1 MKKWLLSLA
10 LSVGVLSATP
20 VMAATPAFSASQMA
34 QVKLTDLSFKEVMRK
49 LYSGQMTSVF
59 VNDDDIE
66 AMPNVGLGRANK
78 DGEMTVA
85 LMHPV
90 INYKNTAGESRYL
103 VTIEKVQVFDG
114 SILGCH
120 VCSATADLYSFKK
133 LDNGLFQL
141 VSRTP
146 KNIELS
152 GSYGRIML
160 DIEEVQKNIQPLGKN
175 LIGSLYQGA
184 YGNFGTMDTWWEAIH
199 LPETNFIN
207 VYHVGDAGS
216 NNGGQYEEDSPL
228 YYDYEGTLEVQ
239 SGNATYHPIMLT
251 YKGEQPTEDYE
262 HINRVNYSKIVKFDP
277 IKKAYK

>member
-49 LYSGQMTSVF
+49 FYSGQMFNISI
-59 VNDDDIE
+59 DRMEDI
-66 AMPNVGLGRANK
+66 PHIGLGKANSI
-78 DGEMTVA
+78 GETTVA

-90 INYKNTAGESRYL
+90 INYKNTAGGARYL
-103 VTIEKVQVFDG
+103 VIIEKVQSADG
-114 SILGCH
+114 ELVSCH
-120 VCSATADLYSFKK
+120 ICSATADLYSFKK

-146 KNIELS
+146 KNIKLS
-152 GSYGRIML
+152 GSYGRVDL
-160 DIEEVQKNIQPLGKN
+160 YAKDIEDGLQPLGKN
-175 LIGSLYQGA
+175 LIGSVFTNGSMFLGEA
-184 YGNFGTMDTWWEAIH
+184 NNWWEALH

-207 VYHVGDAGS
+207 VYYVGDAGS
-216 NNGGQYEEDSPL
+216 NSGQYEEDSPL
-228 YYDYEGTLEVQ
+228 YYDYEGTLKVQ
-239 SGNATYHPIMLT
+239 AGNTTYHPIMLT
-251 YKGEQPTEDYE
+251 YKGEEPTDDYE
-262 HINRVNYSKIVKFDP
+262 RINRVNYSKIVKFDP